1 MTNMPTP
8 IHGINNE
15 NREQLMKHK
24 KDGLVNIIKRYQK
37 ASRFDMKP
45 EPPLNEYDTMVVEKN
60 KIHNDLIRKHKGT
73 TDALGTLD
81 KQYGILI
88 TENDN
93 LREEIDDIENKN
105 TKLTISLAQSGK
117 EYKELMNTK
126 NTAIGKLH
134 ASFNENI
141 EYEIT
146 IEIRN
151 DTIKELKEQIRK
163 YMKLMK
169 KVDKIIHNVD

>member
-60 KIHNDLIRKHKGT
+60 KIWYD
-73 TDALGTLD
+73 LD
-81 KQYGILI
+81 KQFRGTRDALSTMNKKYEELI
-88 TENDN
+88 IDNDD
-93 LREEIDDIENKN
+93 LREEIHDKTITHLKIANENKSDIS
-105 TKLTISLAQSGK
+105 KLQDKYLYLQDKMTVLQYEVNK
-117 EYKELMNTK
+117 YKKM
-126 NTAIGKLH
+126 
-134 ASFNENI
+134 
-141 EYEIT
+141 Y
-146 IEIRN
+146 
-151 DTIKELKEQIRK
+151 
-163 YMKLMK
+163 K
-169 KVDKIIHNVD
+169 KVNKIINPVD